1 MKVLFIIGSLSA
13 GGAERSLVSLLNALP
28 SDKYSIDLI
37 VSKKGGLF
45 FPLIPQY
52 INIIEAPFPYNCL
65 VHPPKDVKFYIKHNF
80 IYWFK
85 KVYRIVKSKRLL
97 KQYALQQ
104 ILWQLWK
111 KDIPIFPIEYDVA
124 ISYLEGFPNY
134 YVIDKIKAKKK
145 ILWIHS
151 EYNKL
156 KYNPNLDFQYFEK
169 ANKIITIS
177 DACRQNLVDTFPLLD
192 NNIEV
197 IENLSDAKL
206 IKKMADEKITEISI
220 PKNQLI
226 ILSIGRLVPVKS
238 FDRAIK
244 AAQILKQKNVH
255 FYWYIIGDGILRND
269 LEKLIEKLDLT
280 QHVFL
285 LGLQANPYKFMKRA
299 DIIVQSSSYEGK
311 SIVID
316 EAKILCKPIVSTN
329 YTTVYDTIK
338 DRETGIITKMTPE
351 SLANGIY
358 SLSQDSELR
367 QAIIAHLSMPTYD
380 NKDNIN
386 QYISLLEC

>member
-111 KDIPIFPIEYDVA
+111 KDIPNFPIEYDVA

-151 EYNKL
+151 EYKKL
-156 KYNPNLDFQYFEK
+156 RYNPDLDFQYFEK

-177 DACRQNLVDTFPLLD
+177 AACRQNLVDTFPLLD

-206 IKKMADEKITEISI
+206 IKRMADEQITEISI
-220 PKNQLI
+220 PNNQLI

-238 FDRAIK
+238 FDLAIK
-244 AAQILKQKNVH
+244 AAQILKQKNIH
-255 FYWYIIGDGILRND
+255 FNWYIIGDGILRTD

-285 LGLQANPYKFMKRA
+285 LGLQTNPYKFMKRA

-329 YTTVYDTIK
+329 YTTVYDAIK

-351 SLANGIY
+351 SLANSIY

-367 QAIIAHLSMPTYD
+367 QAIIAHLSMSTYD

-386 QYISLLEC
+386 QYISLLES